1 MTVAWIPDVAV
12 VIIDDGVA
20 VKEMLLADAAPV
32 AVVPVVPAV
41 PLGNPLSE
49 APQAENNIKNAVSII
64 NLRLII
70 LAGCIF
76 IILSS

>member
-1 MTVAWIPDVAV
+1 MTVAWILDVAV

-20 VKEMLLADAAPV
+20 VKDMLLAGIAP
-32 AVVPVVPAV
+32 VPVVGIV
-41 PLGNPLSE
+41 PVPSGNPLSD

-70 LAGCIF
+70 IAGCIF